1 MTSGDEPPRRNAANG
16 DCLRSPRHDPQEG
29 PGAFTIKA
37 NEPNS
42 STTAYFYMPPF
53 LIKNELFVIM
63 LDDRI
68 HQGFPRRACSV
79 RSCERILDVQ
89 CQ

>member
-16 DCLRSPRHDPQEG
+16 DCLRSPRHDPQED
-29 PGAFTIKA
+29 PARSQIKA

-42 STTAYFYMPPF
+42 STVAYFYMPPF

-68 HQGFPRRACSV
+68 HQGNPRRARFGV
-79 RSCERILDVQ
+79 F
-89 CQ
+89 